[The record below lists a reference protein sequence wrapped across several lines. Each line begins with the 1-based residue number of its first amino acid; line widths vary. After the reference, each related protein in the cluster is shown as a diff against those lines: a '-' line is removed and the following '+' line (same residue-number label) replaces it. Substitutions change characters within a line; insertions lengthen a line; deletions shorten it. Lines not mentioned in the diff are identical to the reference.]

1 MVENRPQNGDGHSEE
16 RPIDSRAAILA
27 ATEALLLEAGY
38 EGFSI
43 RKLVQRCGFT
53 APTIYHHFRDKQGL
67 LDELLEARVESLVE
81 EIRSVPLTEDPA
93 ENIRRLFRAFANF
106 GIRNPTHYALINS
119 SRSEQTD
126 AIPAA
131 QEAQAI
137 LLAPLETLERE
148 GRLCSGDLEETRQ
161 VVWAFLHGII
171 SLQSTRP
178 HEDWNPNL
186 LDLSLDA
193 LIRGCIRSTH
203 EEGSQ

>member
-1 MVENRPQNGDGHSEE
+1 MVDDRAKNGDGVSEG
-16 RPIDSRAAILA
+16 RPTDSRAAILA

-53 APTIYHHFRDKQGL
+53 APTIYHHFGDKQGL

-81 EIRSVPLTEDPA
+81 EIRTVPLTVDPA

-106 GIRNPTHYALINS
+106 GIRNPTHYALLS
-119 SRSEQTD
+119 SLPPEHTD

-131 QEAQAI
+131 QEARAI
-137 LLAPLETLERE
+137 LLAPLEKLQQE

-171 SLQSTRP
+171 SLQNTRP

-193 LIRGCIRSTH
+193 LIRGCIRSTDK
-203 EEGSQ
+203 EGSR

>member
-1 MVENRPQNGDGHSEE
+1 MVEDRPESAESPTQE

-81 EIRSVPLTEDPA
+81 EIRAVPLTKDPA
-93 ENIRRLFRAFANF
+93 ENMRRLFRAFANF
-106 GIRNPTHYALINS
+106 GIRNPTHYALISS
-119 SRSEQTD
+119 SRTEQTD

-131 QEAQAI
+131 QEARAI
-137 LLAPLETLERE
+137 LLAPLETLEQE
-148 GRLCSGDLEETRQ
+148 GRLYSGDLDETRQ
-161 VVWAFLHGII
+161 VAWAFLHGII
-171 SLQSTRP
+171 SLQNTRP

-186 LDLSLDA
+186 LDLSLEA
-193 LIRGCIRSTH
+193 LIRGCVRPSDR
-203 EEGSQ
+203 EDSR

>member
-1 MVENRPQNGDGHSEE
+1 MADDRAENGDGLPAD
-16 RPIDSRAAILA
+16 RPTDSRAAILA

-53 APTIYHHFRDKQGL
+53 APTIYHHFGDKQGL

-81 EIRSVPLTEDPA
+81 EIRAVPLTKDPA

-106 GIRNPTHYALINS
+106 GIRNPTHYALISS

-137 LLAPLETLERE
+137 LLAPLETLEKE
-148 GRLCSGDLEETRQ
+148 GRLYSGDLDETRQ
-161 VVWAFLHGII
+161 VAWAFLHGII

-178 HEDWNPNL
+178 HDDWNPNL

-193 LIRGCIRSTH
+193 LIRGCIRSTR
-203 EEGSQ
+203 EESSQ